1 MKPIKQELPDRRKF
15 LYGLGSSIGAIA
27 FSNLL
32 AAENTLTSLDVPK
45 LQPQPML
52 TAKAKSCIF
61 LTMEGGPSHI
71 DTFDPKSKLTE
82 LHLKKFE
89 RTGQQFSAMSQGNRY
104 FVQSPFSSRKVGKS
118 GADISSPFVHLPN
131 VADNLVKKPHSFTPG
146 RRRCRS
152 AGCPSS
158 RARALS
164 RSRSS
169 PAR

>member
-32 AAENTLTSLDVPK
+32 AAENTSTSLDVPK

-82 LHLKKFE
+82 LHLKNLNVQDSSFPPCLKA
-89 RTGQQFSAMSQGNRY
+89 TVILYKAHFSAEKWESLELI
-104 FVQSPFSSRKVGKS
+104 FLVLSS
-118 GADISSPFVHLPN
+118 I
-131 VADNLVKKPHSFTPG
+131 
-146 RRRCRS
+146 
-152 AGCPSS
+152 CPM
-158 RARALS
+158 
-164 RSRSS
+164 
-169 PAR
+169 

>member
-32 AAENTLTSLDVPK
+32 AAENTLTSLDTPK

-89 RTGQQFSAMSQGNRY
+89 RTGQQFSAN
-104 FVQSPFSSRKVGKS
+104 VSRQPLFCTKPIFQPKS
-118 GADISSPFVHLPN
+118 GKVW
-131 VADNLVKKPHSFTPG
+131 G
-146 RRRCRS
+146 
-152 AGCPSS
+152 
-158 RARALS
+158 
-164 RSRSS
+164 
-169 PAR
+169 